1 MPEGLSTPPDVE
13 PVGTSA
19 TASPLLNASSDKD
32 ESTPIKLALLALK
45 GGPLFMLL
53 FMVVFLWFGT
63 DHHLF
68 WSFGNIGNVL
78 EQSAGV
84 CVIAMG
90 QLLVILTRG
99 IDLSIGSNVSLA
111 CVVCTVVFKHSHSP
125 FLSIGVTLLIGLLL
139 GLVNGLL
146 LVKGRLPHP
155 FIATLATLSIAAGA
169 ALIIAHGSTQLGA
182 PWIVDKLGG
191 GRISQIP
198 GHGPV
203 GWFPFA
209 AVVVI
214 AFAIVCWVILRKLVW
229 GRWIYAVGGSP
240 EAAVRTGLPV
250 NKVLISVYVM
260 SGLSGAIG
268 GMLFVGTANA
278 GSPFT
283 GVGME
288 LNAIAAV
295 IIGGASF
302 LGGRGRVINALT
314 GALIIGVLHNGLNLV
329 GVDPN
334 WQQIAT
340 GIVIV
345 VAVELDVIR
354 AYVENRF
361 RNLQARIT

>member
-1 MPEGLSTPPDVE
+1 VPEGLSTPPEIE
-13 PVGTSA
+13 PGGLSG
-19 TASPLLNASSDKD
+19 TASPALTARSDSD
-32 ESTPIKLALLALK
+32 ESTPIKVALLALQA
-45 GGPLFMLL
+45 GPLFVLL
-53 FMVVFLWFGT
+53 FMVIFLWFGT

-68 WSFGNIGNVL
+68 WSFGNVGNVL

-84 CVIAMG
+84 CVIALG

-99 IDLSIGSNVSLA
+99 IDLSIGSNVSLS

-125 FLSIGVTLLIGLLL
+125 LLSIGVTLLIGLLL
-139 GLVNGLL
+139 GLVNGFL

-155 FIATLATLSIAAGA
+155 FIATLATLSVAAGA

-198 GHGPV
+198 GHGSV

-214 AFAIVCWVILRKLVW
+214 VFAFVCWVILRKLVW

-295 IIGGASF
+295 IIGGGSF

-314 GALIIGVLHNGLNLV
+314 GALIIGVLHNGLNLI
-329 GVDPN
+329 GVNPN
-334 WQQIAT
+334 YQQIAT

-345 VAVELDVIR
+345 LAVELDVIR

-361 RNLQARIT
+361 RNLQARLT